1 MQFLKNLFKKKVS
14 KLNMKKYLIVGLGNI
29 GEEYKNTRHNI
40 GFEILNKL
48 VEKNQ
53 TDWEVKKLADT
64 SSFKKK
70 DPNFYLLSLQ
80 LL

>member
-40 GFEILNKL
+40 GFKIIDKL
-48 VEKNQ
+48 VEKNE
-53 TDWEVKKLADT
+53 TDWEVKKLAT
-64 SSFKKK
+64 ILHLKKRA
-70 DPNFYLLSLQ
+70 PVFTY
-80 LL
+80 